1 MRLFTSLS
9 MTAVLLVSG
18 MCVSSAVAAKPDVAR
33 EWTFAKGPGGWRAIT
48 QVELGTRDGLLT
60 VVGTGPDPHFGADV
74 KAPSGWKLL
83 RILARFSG
91 RLNGQVFWATEGNRG
106 TSEAMSARFEVS
118 SAGDDFRKID
128 VYFKPEQDLTQLR
141 IDPHNGECS
150 VEIRSIALLNEAP
163 PAPKSTP
170 VSQIKLAKDFQAELL
185 YSVPDEQGSWVC
197 LTTDPK
203 GRLIT
208 SDQYGKLYRITPPAI
223 SGKAIQIET
232 IDVDLGMAQGL
243 LWAFDSLYVM
253 VNAENSGLYRVRDTD
268 GDDKLDEV
276 KLLRAIRGGSEHG
289 PHAVILSPDRQ
300 SLYVCGGNHTDIPDP
315 ETSRVPRNWAEDQLL
330 PRMWDAGG
338 HAVGKMA
345 PGGWIAKT
353 DPDGSKF
360 ELIASGFRNEYDIA
374 FNTDGE
380 LFTYDA
386 DMEWDVG
393 TPWYRPTR
401 VNHVVSGA
409 EFGWRSG
416 TGKFPEYYP
425 DSLGSVVDIGPG
437 SPTGIVFGTGAK
449 FPEKYQKALFI
460 CDWSYGVLYAVHM
473 TQDGASYTGEAERFA
488 SGTPLQLTDIVINPK
503 DQAMYF
509 TIGGRR
515 TQSGLYRVTYV
526 GKESTSPPPQITAPP
541 HPDVAARKEM
551 EELHRSDNETV
562 EPAKIFAALAHPDR
576 HVRFAAR
583 IALEHISVKEWGT
596 GRLAGRPDALVGLA
610 IAGARSVESI
620 PEDQRPRMQAG
631 TINALAQIPFAN
643 QSERLQ
649 LDILRA
655 ISLQLIR
662 VGQPSDKMRTLLL
675 DKLDPLYPAKSTRI
689 NRELSQLLIYL
700 KAPKVVPRTLDMI
713 ENAATQEEQMQL
725 ALWLRTATDGWSLAD
740 HKRYFEY
747 FNKAAAHRGGHSL
760 QGFLGNIR
768 SEAIARL
775 SDDENEQLKET
786 LAVTPDPASVSI
798 VEPRELVKKWTVAE
812 LLPVLQTQ
820 KTGRNFANGRRM
832 FAQGACFKCH
842 RFASEGGIVG
852 PVLDAVGRRFNDRDM
867 LDAILEPSKVI
878 SDQYQAT
885 TFVLESGKTVTG
897 RIANLS
903 GKNYLVSENML
914 DPGRLTAVN
923 RDEVEEQIP
932 SPLSQMP
939 TGLIDTLTQEEIL
952 DLIAYLRSGGNPD
965 DETFK

>member
-1 MRLFTSLS
+1 MRLLTTLSLS
-9 MTAVLLVSG
+9 AVLLVSKI
-18 MCVSSAVAAKPDVAR
+18 CISSAGGAKPEVAH
-33 EWTFAKGPGGWRAIT
+33 EWTFEKGSAGWQEIT
-48 QVELGTRDGLLT
+48 QVELSTRDGLLS
-60 VVGTGPDPHFGADV
+60 VVGTGGDPHFGADV
-74 KAPSGWKLL
+74 KAPAGWKLL
-83 RILARFSG
+83 RIQARFQG
-91 RLNGQVFWATEGNRG
+91 RLNGQVFWAADGKRG
-106 TSEAMSARFEVS
+106 TSEAMSVRFDAN
-118 SAGDDFRKID
+118 SAGEKFRKID
-128 VYFKPEQDLTQLR
+128 VYFKPEQGLTQLR
-141 IDPHNGECS
+141 IDPHNGKCS
-150 VEIRSIALLNEAP
+150 VEICSIALLNEAP

-170 VSQIKLAKDFQAELL
+170 VSQIKMAKGFKVELL
-185 YSVPDEQGSWVC
+185 YSVPDEQGSWVS

-223 SGKAIQIET
+223 SGKAIQIEV

-253 VNAENSGLYRVRDTD
+253 VNGKDPGLYRVRDTD

-276 KLLRAIRGGSEHG
+276 KLLREIRGASEHG
-289 PHAVILSPDRQ
+289 PHAVILSPDGE

-315 ETSRVPRNWAEDQLL
+315 ETSRLPRNWAEDQLL

-338 HAVGKMA
+338 HAVGKLA

-360 ELIASGFRNEYDIA
+360 ELIAAGFRNEYDIA

-401 VNHVVSGA
+401 INHVVSGA

-449 FPEKYQKALFI
+449 FPAKYQKALFI

-473 TQDGASYTGEAERFA
+473 TPDGATYTGEAERFV
-488 SGTPLQLTDIVINPK
+488 SGTPLPLTDIVINPK

-526 GKESTSPPPQITAPP
+526 GKESTSPPPQITRPP
-541 HPDVAARKEM
+541 HPAVAMRHSLEAFHTGGIVK
-551 EELHRSDNETV
+551 
-562 EPAKIFAALAHPDR
+562 PALIFQGLRHEDR
-576 HVRFAAR
+576 HVRYAAR
-583 IALEHISVKEWGT
+583 IALEHIPVKQWGS
-596 GRLAGRPDALVGLA
+596 GLLASPPEMLVGMA
-610 IAGARSVESI
+610 IAGARSVDSI
-620 PEDQRPRMQAG
+620 PEDQRPFMQAR
-631 TINALAQIPFAN
+631 ILEALAKIPIGD
-643 QSERLQ
+643 QSERMK

-655 ISLQLIR
+655 MSLQLIR
-662 VGQPSDKMRTLLL
+662 AGEPSDETRKLLVSTLN
-675 DKLDPLYPAKSTRI
+675 PLYPAKSTRL

-700 KAPKVVPRTLDMI
+700 NAPKVIPRTLVLL

-725 ALWLRTATDGWSLAD
+725 ALWLRTAKDAWSLDD
-740 HKRYFEY
+740 HKRYFAW
-747 FNKAAAHRGGHSL
+747 FNKAAAIRGGHSL

-768 SEAIARL
+768 NEAIARL
-775 SDDENEQLKET
+775 SVEEKEQLKET
-786 LAVTPDPASVSI
+786 LAVTPDPAKVSI
-798 VEPRELVKKWTVAE
+798 IEPRELVKKWTVAE
-812 LLPVLQTQ
+812 LLPVLQTK
-820 KTGRNFANGRRM
+820 KTGRDFENGRKM

-842 RFASEGGIVG
+842 RFAREGGIVG

-867 LDAILEPSKVI
+867 LDAILEPSKVV

-885 TFVLESGKTVTG
+885 TFVLESGKSVTG

-914 DPGRLTAVN
+914 DPGRLTPVN
-923 RDEVEEQIP
+923 RDEVEELIP

-939 TGLIDTLTQEEIL
+939 TGLVDTLTEEEIL

-965 DETFK
+965 HEAFK